1 MVPSMVGWGQRG
13 CMVPSVVGWGTE
25 GMYGT

>member
-1 MVPSMVGWGQRG
+1 MVPSVVGWGQRG

>member
-1 MVPSMVGWGQRG
+1 MVHSVVGWGQRG